1 MSDLNLPR
9 IVNPN
14 MDEVRYS
21 GHGEDFRRLL
31 TPEIVCNFRAAQVPF
46 SRIPDGF
53 ILDPAAVQAGNWQHM
68 ARGLG
73 WDVLVWNCPHKER
86 FIVRT
91 RLQGLGAATQLSL
104 SAVMDLILKG

>member
-46 SRIPDGF
+46 SRIPYGF
-53 ILDPAAVQAGNWQHM
+53 ILDPAAGSGGQLAAYG
-68 ARGLG
+68 
-73 WDVLVWNCPHKER
+73 ER
-86 FIVRT
+86 FGVGCVGVE
-91 RLQGLGAATQLSL
+91 LSPQLSL
-104 SAVMDLILKG
+104 IHI